1 MIEYLNMKNSK
12 VDDYI
17 DKASNWQKEIQELRN
32 ILLDFDLTEELKW
45 KAPCYTFKGNNI
57 VLIGKFKDYVTL
69 SFFKGVLLSDNK
81 NILVSPGENSQ
92 TVKMIKFTKLEDIFK
107 LEKVLKEYIFEA
119 IEIERHGLKVEFK
132 KNSDLDLIEEL
143 ENKINE
149 NNDFKKAFLS
159 LTPGRQR
166 GYNIFFSSA
175 KQSKTRKV
183 RIEKNIHR
191 ILNGFGLNDCTCGLT
206 KRKPGCDGS
215 HKTKLT

>member
-1 MIEYLNMKNSK
+1 MKNSK

-45 KAPCYTFKGNNI
+45 KATCYTFKGNNI

-69 SFFKGVLLSDNK
+69 SFFKGVLLSDSK

-107 LEKVLKEYIFEA
+107 LEKALKAYIFEA